1 MPSTVR
7 DVTRP
12 SPMPAPMPPP
22 PSMSPAPIKP
32 PRTAAACMSM
42 PALPNCLGLY
52 DLALP
57 RPAPPAG
64 ALRTPPEHL
73 YGTMTR
79 RHRHAASMRFLRARG
94 DADVGHREHGKD
106 ECLDRPDE
114 QAQPHGECLR
124 ESLRG
129 HETGEQ
135 SGKHND
141 QHFARE
147 DVAE

>member
-1 MPSTVR
+1 MTPNTNAMIGYASIKPTLMNMVVSSWPRASGWRAMPSTVR

-106 ECLDRPDE
+106 ECLDRP
-114 QAQPHGECLR
+114 
-124 ESLRG
+124 
-129 HETGEQ
+129 
-135 SGKHND
+135 
-141 QHFARE
+141 
-147 DVAE
+147 